1 MNEYEVQRVQKLV
14 NTSIE
19 LGFSMGVVAMRL
31 KVMEIVQPYLDQ
43 DVLTSDLLTSRDV
56 MRMIFEG
63 LNEFDNDVELAKMSA
78 VVNQGK
84 E

>member
-1 MNEYEVQRVQKLV
+1 MDESEVKRVQKLV

-31 KVMEIVQPYLDQ
+31 KLMEIVEPYLDQ
-43 DVLTSDLLTSRDV
+43 NVLTSDLLTSRDV

-63 LNEFDNDVELAKMSA
+63 LQEFDNDTELAKMSA
-78 VVNQGK
+78 VINRDK